1 MKCTCKQ
8 LEEATMLESML
19 LLLLLLQLLLLLL
32 LGGRN
37 KRRNA
42 RQTRLECQVCVFVCA
57 CVYVYVCKCVC
68 ASQSSTLVA
77 SLLFMLACLCNLCN
91 WLLTLDTGL

>member
-1 MKCTCKQ
+1 
-8 LEEATMLESML
+8 
-19 LLLLLLQLLLLLL
+19 
-32 LGGRN
+32 
-37 KRRNA
+37 
-42 RQTRLECQVCVFVCA
+42 
-57 CVYVYVCKCVC
+57 VYVYVCKCVC